1 MINNS
6 KSFLTNIL
14 FLGVFFLSSFT
25 YTQDLSINKDITKLE
40 KTKIE
45 DKLNLIENALK
56 ESNTK
61 ALQKHLASNFTAAG
75 YSMPISYK
83 GVLPQMFQQLPKGN
97 FKVNKISKLS
107 EEIFSIEIFIMP
119 HHIPLVIELDNDFFI
134 ASLNVLNEQKKS
146 NQLDASDNYRIEQEH
161 IILPFSVIDGY
172 IIIDGKVGEING
184 KFMLDTGNPF
194 GVFLNNNY
202 IILDTNN
209 FFTSGSAG
217 SGQNLELFKS
227 PVKNISVSDK
237 FEFNNLTSVVHAD
250 FGFIERGI
258 TKNFLGFIGFEF
270 LENYEFVID
279 YNLQEIHL
287 YLLDSKGNS
296 SMPKIDEEMIVEK
309 FDFNINSDLQI
320 PIVEII
326 SGRQKINLYFD
337 SGALGSLSLT
347 KKSTKRL
354 KKDNNLIEIE
364 KSLSIKKPT
373 IEYYLLRGVRYGD
386 NPIDDFNNLSFSE
399 GKDNRLICGYHFL
412 KNYVSVWNYKKKTL
426 VLTKHINTNKH

>member
-1 MINNS
+1 
-6 KSFLTNIL
+6 
-14 FLGVFFLSSFT
+14 
-25 YTQDLSINKDITKLE
+25 
-40 KTKIE
+40 
-45 DKLNLIENALK
+45 
-56 ESNTK
+56 
-61 ALQKHLASNFTAAG
+61 
-75 YSMPISYK
+75 
-83 GVLPQMFQQLPKGN
+83 MFQQLPKGN

-270 LENYEFVID
+270 LENYESVID
-279 YNLQEIHL
+279 YNLQEDYWPH
-287 YLLDSKGNS
+287 DFWEWRK
-296 SMPKIDEEMIVEK
+296 K
-309 FDFNINSDLQI
+309 FLN
-320 PIVEII
+320 
-326 SGRQKINLYFD
+326 R
-337 SGALGSLSLT
+337 
-347 KKSTKRL
+347 
-354 KKDNNLIEIE
+354 
-364 KSLSIKKPT
+364 SI
-373 IEYYLLRGVRYGD
+373 
-386 NPIDDFNNLSFSE
+386 
-399 GKDNRLICGYHFL
+399 
-412 KNYVSVWNYKKKTL
+412 
-426 VLTKHINTNKH
+426 